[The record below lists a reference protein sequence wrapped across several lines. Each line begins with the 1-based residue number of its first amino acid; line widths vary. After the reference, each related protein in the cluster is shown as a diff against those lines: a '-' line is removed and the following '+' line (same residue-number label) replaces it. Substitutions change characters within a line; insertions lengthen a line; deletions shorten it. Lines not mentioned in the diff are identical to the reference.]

1 GLPLEITLGQDL
13 SSVTAVMR
21 GGKRGERP
29 VSVLL
34 RADMDALAVKERTG
48 SPFASTNEYMHA
60 CGHDLHTAALVGA
73 ARIFSRYRVEIA
85 CDVMCMFQ
93 PGEEGR
99 GGADLMIDEGVLD
112 VAGRRPISAYGL
124 HVGPQDRGTFHYIN
138 GPTMASSSNLAI
150 TVYG

>member
-1 GLPLEITLGQDL
+1 MLLFFFSRRRRHTRWPRDWSSDVCSSDLGRSPRLPLEITLGQDL

-48 SPFASTNEYMHA
+48 SPFASTNDYMHA

-73 ARIFSRYRVEIA
+73 AHILSKHREEIA
-85 CDVMCMFQ
+85 GDVIFMFQ
-93 PGEEGR
+93 PGEEGP
-99 GGADLMIDEGVLD
+99 GGARSEERRVGTAWRRRGREG
-112 VAGRRPISAYGL
+112 
-124 HVGPQDRGTFHYIN
+124 TC
-138 GPTMASSSNLAI
+138 
-150 TVYG
+150 